1 MEVFFNMG
9 PERVPPKR
17 AWNTSH
23 LSCAEGGWKRVLL
36 FLRISDHDRF
46 DGNVF
51 PNGPACHVRREGG
64 REWDGVLLYL
74 HIIDH
79 DGIGGGVF
87 LNRPGTRPTE
97 IFAIYFPSVRPFFFQ
112 RSLNFESF
120 FLNLIA
126 FLHYNI

>member
-1 MEVFFNMG
+1 MLM
-9 PERVPPKR
+9 
-17 AWNTSH
+17 
-23 LSCAEGGWKRVLL
+23 L
-36 FLRISDHDRF
+36 LRISDHDRF

-97 IFAIYFPSVRPFFFQ
+97 EGPETRSTCHVR
-112 RSLNFESF
+112 REGGRT
-120 FLNLIA
+120 
-126 FLHYNI
+126 

>member
-1 MEVFFNMG
+1 MVASFELFFEIG
-9 PERVPPKR
+9 PEHVPPKW

-23 LSCAEGGWKRVLL
+23 LSCAKGGWKKVLL

-97 IFAIYFPSVRPFFFQ
+97 EGPETRSTCHVR
-112 RSLNFESF
+112 REGGRT
-120 FLNLIA
+120 
-126 FLHYNI
+126 

>member
-1 MEVFFNMG
+1 MVASLELFFEIG
-9 PERVPPKR
+9 PEHVPPKW

-23 LSCAEGGWKRVLL
+23 LSCAKGGWKKVLL

-87 LNRPGTRPTE
+87 QNGPGTRPTE
-97 IFAIYFPSVRPFFFQ
+97 MGSQI
-112 RSLNFESF
+112 LE
-120 FLNLIA
+120 
-126 FLHYNI
+126 